1 MSSNPILIVEDERD
15 LRETMKDLLELEGY
29 QAVTAGNGQEG
40 LAQLQSMTGCSLI
53 LLDLMMPVMNGWE
66 FLNTLR
72 LQERHRFGDIPVVLV
87 SAAANAVQEEGRFGC
102 TVMKKPVDFGL
113 LLALVERHCRG
124 GE

>member
-1 MSSNPILIVEDERD
+1 MPSNPILIVEDEHD

-29 QAVTAGNGQEG
+29 QTVTAGNGQEG
-40 LAQLQSMTGCSLI
+40 LAQLQEMAGCSLI

-66 FLNTLR
+66 FLNALR
-72 LQERHRFGDIPVVLV
+72 HQERHCFGDIPVVVV
-87 SAAANAVQEEGRFGC
+87 SAAANAIQEESRIGC
-102 TVMKKPVDFGL
+102 TVMKKPVDFAR